1 MAAKIYYPAV
11 IDKDPDSDFGVVFPD
26 FPGCVSA
33 GSTLEETIER
43 GHHALAAHV
52 ELTVEHDEPIPEASP
67 LDEIVE
73 DPGEEV
79 VLRTLIRV
87 DLPGRTVRLSI
98 TMDEALARAVDRAA
112 AAEGFTRSG
121 FLAEAARRLLRE
133 RAGAGVEAAAPAGA
147 AGLSSR
153 GAAPRSPR
161 RSA

>member
-1 MAAKIYYPAV
+1 MVVGYYPAV
-11 IDKDPDSDFGVVFPD
+11 VDRSAGGFGITFPD

-33 GSTLEETIER
+33 GSTLDETIER
-43 GHHALAAHV
+43 GHNALAAHV
-52 ELTVEHDEPIPEASP
+52 ELTIEHDEPVPEPSP
-67 LDEIVE
+67 IDDIDE
-73 DPGEEV
+73 DGDGEV
-79 VLRTLIRV
+79 VLKTLVRV

-98 TMDEALARAVDRAA
+98 TMDEALAKAVDRTA

-133 RAGAGVEAAAPAGA
+133 QVVAQAEPTAVAGAR
-147 AGLSSR
+147 LSSP